1 MTPIN
6 KAFARCLP
14 LPHSLRVEVRK
25 TSSEGGKK
33 MNMIDTYTAEMQWRR
48 ERMKKEMGRPNLI
61 KRVIKRVAS

>member
-1 MTPIN
+1 
-6 KAFARCLP
+6 
-14 LPHSLRVEVRK
+14 
-25 TSSEGGKK
+25 